1 MATSSSPDFGEARS
15 ALSCKTLVP
24 SGSFDMPGNRRDEH
38 ERRSMANEQ
47 HRFTWCMN
55 SGALAILLHQTPLRF
70 KGIDILAD
78 ILFCIALVT
87 YVVFS
92 ILFIARFVW
101 FRKAAYLEI
110 VDNIAELTFTSCWA
124 ISFMVL
130 TGCVAL
136 LVSTASWGGYPFTIV
151 AYVMWWFVQTWNACL
166 LFWAFTILI
175 RRHEPSNAN
184 LPFSIIIPAVSVST
198 VGLTGAVISTY
209 AVGLSARLAIPVM
222 IVSFQW
228 TGVGILFGILL
239 TSYLFWSLLT
249 KGWPAPDQTATLFI
263 LVGPMGMYM
272 RCYRSIND
280 ADNTFQANPRQPYKP
295 SPRQHQLTAVSAS
308 TTPAPSSPQNQPR
321 PWRQPAS
328 SSPSS

>member
-1 MATSSSPDFGEARS
+1 
-15 ALSCKTLVP
+15 
-24 SGSFDMPGNRRDEH
+24 
-38 ERRSMANEQ
+38 MANEQ

-110 VDNIAELTFTSCWA
+110 
-124 ISFMVL
+124 
-130 TGCVAL
+130 
-136 LVSTASWGGYPFTIV
+136 
-151 AYVMWWFVQTWNACL
+151 TWNACL

-272 RCYRSIND
+272 PSTYGRFGEY
-280 ADNTFQANPRQPYKP
+280 NTGTF
-295 SPRQHQLTAVSAS
+295 LTAESAKALAPACLLLAFLMNGLGIIWLILGILGMLERAVKRELRW
-308 TTPAPSSPQNQPR
+308 TPAWNGIIFPNSTLTTSFLLFAIDLDSPAYRVITVIMIIALVIVYLVNLVYTVLRVSQGKLLIVR
-321 PWRQPAS
+321 EDWRVRKLMEEQKEE
-328 SSPSS
+328 